1 MKHFSLPKD
10 GGLIEK
16 GLPKDILH
24 SKERIYTEILDT
36 PYIAS
41 QMVADEVVA
50 AIKAFKPTPA
60 KPLFKLGLTTEILP
74 SLFTTTFRGLVPRVR
89 FHLPM

>member
-24 SKERIYTEILDT
+24 SREKVYAEICET
-36 PYIAS
+36 PFEACQKVCDEIIA
-41 QMVADEVVA
+41 E
-50 AIKAFKPTPA
+50 IK
-60 KPLFKLGLTTEILP
+60 
-74 SLFTTTFRGLVPRVR
+74 
-89 FHLPM
+89 

>member
-41 QMVADEVVA
+41 QMVAAKSIMNVENIIRNEELDTIDITKQI
-50 AIKAFKPTPA
+50 AIIALLET
-60 KPLFKLGLTTEILP
+60 KLEEYIYY
-74 SLFTTTFRGLVPRVR
+74 SEC
-89 FHLPM
+89 